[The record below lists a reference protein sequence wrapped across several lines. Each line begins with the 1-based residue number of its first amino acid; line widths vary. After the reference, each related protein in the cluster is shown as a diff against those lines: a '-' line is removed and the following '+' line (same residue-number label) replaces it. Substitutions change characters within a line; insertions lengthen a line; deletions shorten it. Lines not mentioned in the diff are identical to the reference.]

1 MLSKAIY
8 KKAVAE
14 LVQFDNT
21 DVVRTSGGCVTW
33 SSENGYTCHSSENG
47 YTCHGG
53 LQQSG
58 GDLKPPL
65 S

>member
-21 DVVRTSGGCVTW
+21 DVVRTSGGCETW
-33 SSENGYTCHSSENG
+33 SSENG

-58 GDLKPPL
+58 EI
-65 S
+65 

>member
-1 MLSKAIY
+1 MDNKEMY
-8 KKAVAE
+8 EKAVAE

-21 DVVRTSGGCVTW
+21 DVVRTSGGSSGGCGSW
-33 SSENGYTCHSSENG
+33 SSKNG

-53 LQQSG
+53 LHQSG

>member
-1 MLSKAIY
+1 MEKGVFLMDNKEMY
-8 KKAVAE
+8 EKAVAE

-21 DVVRTSGGCVTW
+21 DVVRTSGGCGSW
-33 SSENGYTCHSSENG
+33 SSENGYTCHD
-47 YTCHGG
+47 G
-53 LQQSG
+53 LHLSG

>member
-1 MLSKAIY
+1 MDNKEMY
-8 KKAVAE
+8 EKAVAE

-33 SSENGYTCHSSENG
+33 SSENGYTCH
-47 YTCHGG
+47 GG

>member
-21 DVVRTSGGCVTW
+21 DVVRTSGGCLSW
-33 SSENGYTCHSSENG
+33 SNENGAACSY
-47 YTCHGG
+47 G
-53 LQQSG
+53 LTSTDSPNNPCG
-58 GDLKPPL
+58 INSVMG
-65 S
+65 

>member
-14 LVQFDNT
+14 LVLFDNT

-33 SSENGYTCHSSENG
+33 SSEIVDTWP
-47 YTCHGG
+47 GG
-53 LQQSG
+53 LQQSV

-65 S
+65 P